1 MRLIHTSDWHLGRT
15 LFGVSRV
22 DEQRAILD
30 WLIGVIKRERAD
42 VLLVCGDIFETSTP
56 SNSVQ
61 QMYFDFLSRAS
72 ALCRC
77 IVIIRGNHDS
87 ASLLSAPK
95 ELFKTL
101 NIFVTG
107 EPSENIE
114 DDVILLKDGEKPE
127 ALICPIAYMHD
138 PQAFLKHCSDILSAA
153 EKKREQLLNGEKI
166 PIIISAHLTAKYMDG
181 EGFRDFTNL
190 KDEAVELESFADR
203 VDYFALGHIHT
214 PMTVNGARHI
224 RYSGSLT
231 STNPMKNSAASKQVV
246 LAEFTDTDRRIEEI
260 YIPEF
265 QKIIYLEGNVENI
278 AEETESLVKAGI
290 SAWIL
295 VRYSGLETEAEVWQ
309 KLTELSSESENRVK
323 IVHIE
328 KILEE
333 DNVYNEETPMD
344 TRDPLRFFQRFLEM
358 KNIPEEEREE
368 ITAAFREILADGI

>member
-15 LFGVSRV
+15 LFGESRA

-30 WLIGVIKRERAD
+30 WLIGVIERERAD

-56 SNSVQ
+56 SNSAQ

-72 ALCRC
+72 ALCRS

-107 EPSENIE
+107 EPSENAE
-114 DDVILLKDGEKPE
+114 DDIILLKDGEKTE

-138 PQAFLKHCSDILSAA
+138 PHAFLKHCSDILSAA
-153 EKKREQLLNGEKI
+153 EKKRGHLLTEKV

-190 KDEAVELESFADR
+190 KEEAVELESFADR

-224 RYSGSLT
+224 RYSGSLI
-231 STNPMKNSAASKQVV
+231 STNPMKNPAVSKQVV
-246 LAEFTDTDRRIEEI
+246 LAEFAGGERRLEEI

-265 QKIIYLEGNVENI
+265 QKIINLEGSVESI
-278 AEETESLVKAGI
+278 TEETESLIKAGV

-295 VRYSGLETEAEVWQ
+295 VRYSGLETEAEVWRE
-309 KLTELSSESENRVK
+309 LTELASQSENRVK

-328 KILEE
+328 KIPG
-333 DNVYNEETPMD
+333 DDSVYNGETPID

-358 KNIPEEEREE
+358 KNIPEEERGE
-368 ITAAFREILADGI
+368 ITAVFREILADGI

>member
-15 LFGVSRV
+15 LFGESRA

-30 WLIGVIKRERAD
+30 WLIGVIERERAD

-56 SNSVQ
+56 SNSAQ

-72 ALCRC
+72 ALCRS

-107 EPSENIE
+107 EPSENAE
-114 DDVILLKDGEKPE
+114 DDIILLKDGEKTE

-138 PQAFLKHCSDILSAA
+138 PHAFLKHCLDILSAA
-153 EKKREQLLNGEKI
+153 EKKRGHLLTEKV

-190 KDEAVELESFADR
+190 KEEAVELESFADR

-224 RYSGSLT
+224 RYSGSLI
-231 STNPMKNSAASKQVV
+231 STNPMKNPAVSKQVV
-246 LAEFTDTDRRIEEI
+246 LAKFAGGERRLEEI

-265 QKIIYLEGNVENI
+265 QKIINLEGSVESI
-278 AEETESLVKAGI
+278 TEETESLIKAGV

-295 VRYSGLETEAEVWQ
+295 VRYSGLETEAEVWRE
-309 KLTELSSESENRVK
+309 LTELASQSENRVK

-328 KILEE
+328 KIPG
-333 DNVYNEETPMD
+333 DDSVYNGETPID

-358 KNIPEEEREE
+358 KNIPEEERGE
-368 ITAAFREILADGI
+368 ITAVFREILADGI